1 MKEEIKLKYMI
12 DFLENVY
19 KDIKKQRR
27 LEEELEKER
36 KFINKIKGDS
46 EDEVKEL
53 LEHIEILDNTD
64 YILHSD
70 KAKALL
76 DYIENLQSQL
86 KAKEETL
93 KEARKLCKEEFM
105 KNVMANLDSTLIFTY
120 ISNLEKENQELKDRI
135 NKAVEKLD
143 ETDYEY
149 SSRTELFN
157 IILNT
162 TEILKEDNKEE

>member
-19 KDIKKQRR
+19 KDIKKQPRF
-27 LEEELEKER
+27 EEELEKER
-36 KFINKIKGDS
+36 KFINKIKGDN

-86 KAKEETL
+86 KAKEEVI
-93 KEARKLCKEEFM
+93 KEARNLLCEADSCIM
-105 KNVMANLDSTLIFTY
+105 KREPMFKINA
-120 ISNLEKENQELKDRI
+120 RI
-135 NKAVEKLD
+135 IKAK
-143 ETDYEY
+143 
-149 SSRTELFN
+149 
-157 IILNT
+157 
-162 TEILKEDNKEE
+162 EILSKGENK

>member
-19 KDIKKQRR
+19 KDIKKQPRF
-27 LEEELEKER
+27 EEELEKER

-86 KAKEETL
+86 KAKEEIISTALEVLEEKQRIYSDEQRL
-93 KEARKLCKEEFM
+93 K
-105 KNVMANLDSTLIFTY
+105 
-120 ISNLEKENQELKDRI
+120 QELKDVIYQRDMNCHTI
-135 NKAVEKLD
+135 NNLVEQLEIYKNCVKALSGNVD
-143 ETDYEY
+143 
-149 SSRTELFN
+149 
-157 IILNT
+157 
-162 TEILKEDNKEE
+162 